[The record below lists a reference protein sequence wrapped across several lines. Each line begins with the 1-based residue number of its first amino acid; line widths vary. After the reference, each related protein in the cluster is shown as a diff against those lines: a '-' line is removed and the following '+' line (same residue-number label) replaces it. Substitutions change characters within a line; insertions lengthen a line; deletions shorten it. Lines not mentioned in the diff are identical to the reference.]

1 MGQYL
6 RGIMVNIIELKNVTK
21 KFGGITALNKASL
34 HVGAGEIVGLIGDNG
49 AGKST
54 LIKTLVG
61 VYSPDEGEILIRD
74 RTVSNWTAIK
84 ARESGIETVFQ
95 DRALCPQQ
103 SIVWN
108 IFMGKELTYP
118 FGFIREKEQ
127 INEANRLIREI
138 GFTSKLIN
146 ADSPVGN
153 LSGGERQGVAIARA
167 IYNNA
172 ELIILDEPTNAL
184 SLNETQ
190 KVFDFVKNVK
200 KSNRSVLFIGHN
212 IFHVYDISDRFVV
225 LDRGEVVHQ
234 LTKSDV
240 SSPEELMKIM
250 RDTIKKH

>member
-1 MGQYL
+1 MEK
-6 RGIMVNIIELKNVTK
+6 IIELKNVTK
-21 KFGGITALNKASL
+21 RFGGITALNKASL
-34 HVGAGEIVGLIGDNG
+34 YVEQGEVVGLIGDNG

-61 VYSPDEGEILIRD
+61 VYGPDEGEIIIRGNK
-74 RTVSNWTAIK
+74 VLNWTALK

-108 IFMGKELTYP
+108 IFMGKELRYP
-118 FGFIREKEQ
+118 FGFVREKEQ
-127 INEANRLIREI
+127 VKEANRLIREI
-138 GFTSKLIN
+138 GFTSKLID
-146 ADSPVGN
+146 AESPVGN

-190 KVFDFVKNVK
+190 KVFEFVNNVK

-212 IFHVYDISDRFVV
+212 IYHVYDISDRFVI

-234 LTKSDV
+234 LNKEEIQ
-240 SSPEELMKIM
+240 SPEELMKLM

>member
-1 MGQYL
+1 MEK
-6 RGIMVNIIELKNVTK
+6 IIELKNVTK
-21 KFGGITALNKASL
+21 RFGGITALNKASL
-34 HVGAGEIVGLIGDNG
+34 HVDQGEVVGLIGDNG

-61 VYSPDEGEILIRD
+61 VYGPDEGEIVIRGK
-74 RTVSNWTAIK
+74 TVFNWTALK

-108 IFMGKELTYP
+108 IFMGKELRYP
-118 FGFIREKEQ
+118 FGFVREKEQ
-127 INEANRLIREI
+127 VKEANRLIREI
-138 GFTSKLIN
+138 GFTSKLID
-146 ADSPVGN
+146 AESPVGN

-190 KVFDFVKNVK
+190 KVFEFVNNVK

-212 IFHVYDISDRFVV
+212 IYHVYDISDRFVI

-234 LTKSDV
+234 LNKEEIQ
-240 SSPEELMKIM
+240 SPEELMKLM

>member
-1 MGQYL
+1 MN
-6 RGIMVNIIELKNVTK
+6 NIIELKNVTK
-21 KFGGITALNKASL
+21 RFGGITALNKTSMN
-34 HVGAGEIVGLIGDNG
+34 VTSGEVVGLIGDNG

-61 VYSPDEGEILIRD
+61 VHEPDEGDILIRD
-74 RTVSNWTAIK
+74 KKVKNWTALK

-127 INEANRLIREI
+127 IREANRLIREI
-138 GFTSKLIN
+138 GFTSKLID
-146 ADSPVGN
+146 AESPVGN

-167 IYNNA
+167 IYNKA

-190 KVFDFVKNVK
+190 KVFEFVNNVK
-200 KSNRSVLFIGHN
+200 KSKRSVLFIGHN
-212 IFHVYDISDRFVV
+212 IFHVYDISDRFII

-234 LTKSDV
+234 LNKKDV
-240 SSPEELMKIM
+240 SSPEKLMKIM
-250 RDTIKKH
+250 KDIVNKH

>member
-1 MGQYL
+1 MK
-6 RGIMVNIIELKNVTK
+6 NIIELKNVTK
-21 KFGGITALNKASL
+21 KFGGITALNSASL
-34 HVGAGEIVGLIGDNG
+34 TVEVGEVVGLIGDNG

-61 VYSPDEGEILIRD
+61 VYAPDTGQILIKGEK
-74 RTVSNWTAIK
+74 VSNWTALK

-103 SIVWN
+103 SIVSN
-108 IFMGKELTYP
+108 IFMGKELTHP

-127 INEANRLIREI
+127 IREANRLIREI
-138 GFTSKLIN
+138 GFTSKLID
-146 ADSPVGN
+146 ASSPVGN

-172 ELIILDEPTNAL
+172 ELIVLDEPTNAL

-190 KVFDFVKNVK
+190 KVFEFVRNVK

-212 IFHVYDISDRFVV
+212 IFHVYDISDRFVI
-225 LDRGEVVHQ
+225 LDRGKVVYQ
-234 LTKSDV
+234 LDKKDV
-240 SSPEELMKIM
+240 SSAEKLMKIM
-250 RDTIKKH
+250 KDTVDEH

>member
-1 MGQYL
+1 MQP
-6 RGIMVNIIELKNVTK
+6 IIELEKVTK
-21 KFGGITALNKASL
+21 RFGGITALNNASL
-34 HVGAGEIVGLIGDNG
+34 KVNKGEVVGLIGDNG

-61 VYSPDEGEILIRD
+61 VHNPDDGDIKIRGD
-74 RTVSNWTAIK
+74 KVNNWNALK
-84 ARESGIETVFQ
+84 AREAGIETVFQ

-108 IFMGKELTYP
+108 IFMGKELKYP
-118 FGFIREKEQ
+118 FGFIRDKEQ
-127 INEANRLIREI
+127 ITEANRLIREI

-146 ADSPVGN
+146 AESPVGN

-172 ELIILDEPTNAL
+172 ELIILDEPTNNL

-190 KVFDFVKNVK
+190 KVFDFVLNVK

-212 IFHVYDISDRFVV
+212 IYHVYDISDRFVI
-225 LDRGEVVHQ
+225 LDRGEVVHHLDKENIQ
-234 LTKSDV
+234 
-240 SSPEELMKIM
+240 SPEELLKIM
-250 RDTIKKH
+250 RDTIKSH

>member
-1 MGQYL
+1 MEK
-6 RGIMVNIIELKNVTK
+6 IIELINVTK
-21 KFGGITALNKASL
+21 RFGGITALNKASL
-34 HVGAGEIVGLIGDNG
+34 HVKQGEVVGLIGDNG

-61 VYSPDEGEILIRD
+61 VYNPDDGEIIIRGKK
-74 RTVSNWTAIK
+74 VLNWTALK

-108 IFMGKELTYP
+108 IFMGKELRYP
-118 FGFIREKEQ
+118 LGFVKEKEQ

-146 ADSPVGN
+146 AESPVGN

-190 KVFDFVKNVK
+190 KVFDFVNNVK

-212 IFHVYDISDRFVV
+212 IYHVYDISDRFVI

-234 LTKSDV
+234 LDKKEIDT
-240 SSPEELMKIM
+240 PEELMKIM
-250 RDTIKKH
+250 RDTVTKH

>member
-1 MGQYL
+1 MEK
-6 RGIMVNIIELKNVTK
+6 IIELKNVTK
-21 KFGGITALNKASL
+21 RFGGITALNKASL
-34 HVGAGEIVGLIGDNG
+34 HVEQGEVVGLIGDNG

-61 VYSPDEGEILIRD
+61 VYGPDEGEIEIRGKK
-74 RTVSNWTAIK
+74 VLNWTALK

-118 FGFIREKEQ
+118 FGFVREKEQ
-127 INEANRLIREI
+127 ISEANRLIREI
-138 GFTSKLIN
+138 GFTSKLID
-146 ADSPVGN
+146 AESPVGN

-190 KVFDFVKNVK
+190 KVFEFVNNVK

-212 IFHVYDISDRFVV
+212 IYHVYDISDRFVI

-234 LTKSDV
+234 LNKEEVKT
-240 SSPEELMKIM
+240 PEELMKIM

>member
-1 MGQYL
+1 MN
-6 RGIMVNIIELKNVTK
+6 NIIELKNVTK
-21 KFGGITALNKASL
+21 RFGGITALNKTSMN
-34 HVGAGEIVGLIGDNG
+34 VTSGEVVGLIGDNG

-61 VYSPDEGEILIRD
+61 VHEPDEGDIIIRD
-74 RTVSNWTAIK
+74 KKVKNWTALK

-127 INEANRLIREI
+127 IREANRLIREI
-138 GFTSKLIN
+138 GFISKLID
-146 ADSPVGN
+146 AESPVGN

-167 IYNNA
+167 IYNKA

-190 KVFDFVKNVK
+190 KVFEFVNNVK
-200 KSNRSVLFIGHN
+200 KSKRSVLFIGHN
-212 IFHVYDISDRFVV
+212 IFHVYDISDRFII

-234 LTKSDV
+234 LNKKDV
-240 SSPEELMKIM
+240 SSPEKLMKIM
-250 RDTIKKH
+250 KDIVNKH

>member
-1 MGQYL
+1 MEK
-6 RGIMVNIIELKNVTK
+6 IIELKNVTK
-21 KFGGITALNKASL
+21 RFGGITALNKASL
-34 HVGAGEIVGLIGDNG
+34 HVEQGEVVGLIGDNG

-61 VYSPDEGEILIRD
+61 VYNPDDGEIIIRGKKIL
-74 RTVSNWTAIK
+74 NWSALK

-108 IFMGKELTYP
+108 IFMGKELKYP
-118 FGFIREKEQ
+118 FGFVKEREQ
-127 INEANRLIREI
+127 ITEANRLIREI
-138 GFTSKLIN
+138 GFTSKLID
-146 ADSPVGN
+146 AESPVGN

-190 KVFDFVKNVK
+190 KVFDFVNNVK
-200 KSNRSVLFIGHN
+200 KSNRSGLFIGHN
-212 IFHVYDISDRFVV
+212 IYHVYDISDRFVI

-234 LTKSDV
+234 LDKKEIDT
-240 SSPEELMKIM
+240 PEELLKIM

>member
-1 MGQYL
+1 MQQ
-6 RGIMVNIIELKNVTK
+6 IIELEKVTK
-21 KFGGITALNKASL
+21 RFGGITALNQASL
-34 HVGAGEIVGLIGDNG
+34 SVKKGEVVGLIGDNG

-61 VYSPDEGEILIRD
+61 VHSPDDGIIKIRGEK
-74 RTVSNWTAIK
+74 VSNWNALK

-108 IFMGKELTYP
+108 IFMGKELKYP
-118 FGFIREKEQ
+118 FGFVREKEQ
-127 INEANRLIREI
+127 IKEANRLIREI

-146 ADSPVGN
+146 AESPVGN

-172 ELIILDEPTNAL
+172 ELIILDEPTNNL

-190 KVFDFVKNVK
+190 KVFDFVLNVK

-212 IFHVYDISDRFVV
+212 IYHVYDISDRFVI
-225 LDRGEVVHQ
+225 LDRGEVVHE
-234 LTKSDV
+234 LSKEEISTR
-240 SSPEELMKIM
+240 EELMKIM
-250 RDTIKKH
+250 RETIIKH

>member
-1 MGQYL
+1 MKK
-6 RGIMVNIIELKNVTK
+6 IIELKNVTK
-21 KFGGITALNKASL
+21 GFGGITALNQASL
-34 HVGAGEIVGLIGDNG
+34 YVEQGEVVGLIGDNG

-61 VYSPDEGEILIRD
+61 VYGPDEGEIIIRGNK
-74 RTVSNWTAIK
+74 VLNWTALK

-118 FGFIREKEQ
+118 FGFVREKEQ
-127 INEANRLIREI
+127 ISEANRLIREI
-138 GFTSKLIN
+138 GFTSKLID
-146 ADSPVGN
+146 AESPVGN

-190 KVFDFVKNVK
+190 KVFEFVNNVK

-212 IFHVYDISDRFVV
+212 IYHVYDISDRFVI

-234 LTKSDV
+234 LNKEEIQ
-240 SSPEELMKIM
+240 SPEELMKLM
-250 RDTIKKH
+250 RDTVKKH

>member
-1 MGQYL
+1 M
-6 RGIMVNIIELKNVTK
+6 NIIMENIIKLKKVTK

-34 HVGAGEIVGLIGDNG
+34 HVDVGEVVGLIGDNG

-61 VYSPDEGEILIRD
+61 VYNPDEGKIEIKGKQ
-74 RTVSNWTAIK
+74 VKNWTALK

-108 IFMGKELTYP
+108 IFMGKELRYP
-118 FGFIREKEQ
+118 FGFIKEKEQ

-138 GFTSKLIN
+138 GFTSKLID
-146 ADSPVGN
+146 AESPVGN

-190 KVFDFVKNVK
+190 KVFEFVRNVK

-212 IFHVYDISDRFVV
+212 IYHVFDISDRFII

-234 LTKSDV
+234 LDKSEIK
-240 SSPEELMKIM
+240 SPEELMKIM
-250 RDTIKKH
+250 RDTVKKH

>member
-1 MGQYL
+1 MEK
-6 RGIMVNIIELKNVTK
+6 IIELKNVTK
-21 KFGGITALNKASL
+21 RFGGITALNKASL
-34 HVGAGEIVGLIGDNG
+34 HVDQGEVVGLIGDNG

-61 VYSPDEGEILIRD
+61 VYGPDEGEIVIRGKK
-74 RTVSNWTAIK
+74 VFNWTALK

-108 IFMGKELTYP
+108 IFMGKELRYP
-118 FGFIREKEQ
+118 FGFVREKEQ
-127 INEANRLIREI
+127 VKEANRLIREI
-138 GFTSKLIN
+138 GFTSKLID
-146 ADSPVGN
+146 AESPVGN

-190 KVFDFVKNVK
+190 KVFEFVKNVK
-200 KSNRSVLFIGHN
+200 NSNRSVLFIGHN
-212 IFHVYDISDRFVV
+212 IYHVYDISDRFVI

-234 LTKSDV
+234 LNKEEIQ
-240 SSPEELMKIM
+240 SPEELMKLM

>member
-1 MGQYL
+1 MEK
-6 RGIMVNIIELKNVTK
+6 IIELKNVTK
-21 KFGGITALNKASL
+21 RFGGITALNKASL
-34 HVGAGEIVGLIGDNG
+34 HVDQGEVVGLIGDNG

-61 VYSPDEGEILIRD
+61 VYGPDEGEIVIRGKK
-74 RTVSNWTAIK
+74 VFNWTALK

-108 IFMGKELTYP
+108 IFMGKELRYP
-118 FGFIREKEQ
+118 FGFVREKEQ
-127 INEANRLIREI
+127 VKEANRLIREI
-138 GFTSKLIN
+138 GFTSKLID
-146 ADSPVGN
+146 AESPVGN

-190 KVFDFVKNVK
+190 KVFEFVNNVK

-212 IFHVYDISDRFVV
+212 IYHVYDISDRFVI

-234 LTKSDV
+234 LNKEEIQ
-240 SSPEELMKIM
+240 SPEQLMKLM
-250 RDTIKKH
+250 RDTIKKN

>member
-1 MGQYL
+1 
-6 RGIMVNIIELKNVTK
+6 MVNIIELKNVTK

>member
-1 MGQYL
+1 M
-6 RGIMVNIIELKNVTK
+6 NKIIELKNVTK
-21 KFGGITALNKASL
+21 RFGGITALNSASL
-34 HVGAGEIVGLIGDNG
+34 HVNKGEVVGLIGDNG

-61 VYSPDEGEILIRD
+61 VYSPDDGDIYIRGKKV
-74 RTVSNWTAIK
+74 TNWSSLK
-84 ARESGIETVFQ
+84 ARVSGIETVFQ

-127 INEANRLIREI
+127 IREANRLIREI
-138 GFTSKLIN
+138 GFTSKLID
-146 ADSPVGN
+146 AESPVGN

-167 IYNNA
+167 IYNKA
-172 ELIILDEPTNAL
+172 ELIILDEPTTAL

-190 KVFDFVKNVK
+190 KVFDFVNNVK
-200 KSNRSVLFIGHN
+200 KTERSVLFIGHN
-212 IFHVYDISDRFVV
+212 IFHVFDISDRFVI

-234 LTKSDV
+234 LNKDEV
-240 SSPEELMKIM
+240 SSPEKLIKIM
-250 RDTIKKH
+250 KDTVSKH

>member
-1 MGQYL
+1 MEK
-6 RGIMVNIIELKNVTK
+6 IIELKDVTK
-21 KFGGITALNKASL
+21 RFGGITALNKASL
-34 HVGAGEIVGLIGDNG
+34 HVDQGEVVGLIGDNG

-61 VYSPDEGEILIRD
+61 VYGPDEGEIIINGQK
-74 RTVSNWTAIK
+74 VNNWTALK

-108 IFMGKELTYP
+108 IFMGKELKYP
-118 FGFIREKEQ
+118 FGFVREKEQ

-138 GFTSKLIN
+138 GFTSKLID
-146 ADSPVGN
+146 AESPVGN

-167 IYNNA
+167 IYNKA

-190 KVFDFVKNVK
+190 KVFDFVRNVK
-200 KSNRSVLFIGHN
+200 KSNRSDLFIGHN
-212 IFHVYDISDRFVV
+212 IYHVYDISDRFVI

-234 LTKSDV
+234 INKIDIQP
-240 SSPEELMKIM
+240 PEELMKIM

>member
-1 MGQYL
+1 M
-6 RGIMVNIIELKNVTK
+6 NKIIELKNVTK
-21 KFGGITALNKASL
+21 RFGGITALNSASL
-34 HVGAGEIVGLIGDNG
+34 HVNKGEVVGLIGDNG

-61 VYSPDEGEILIRD
+61 VYSPDDGDIYIRGEKV
-74 RTVSNWTAIK
+74 TNWSSLK
-84 ARESGIETVFQ
+84 ARVSGIETVFQ

-127 INEANRLIREI
+127 IREANRLIREI
-138 GFTSKLIN
+138 GFTSKLID
-146 ADSPVGN
+146 AESPVGN

-167 IYNNA
+167 IYNKA
-172 ELIILDEPTNAL
+172 ELIILDEPTTAL

-190 KVFDFVKNVK
+190 KVFDFVNNVK
-200 KSNRSVLFIGHN
+200 KTERSVLFIGHN
-212 IFHVYDISDRFVV
+212 IFHVFDISDRFVI

-234 LTKSDV
+234 LNKDEV
-240 SSPEELMKIM
+240 SSPEKLIKIM
-250 RDTIKKH
+250 KDTVSKH